1 MSYASAGTSPTVSD
15 RSSQWNMA
23 DGRQEGLGWDKIRRT
38 AEPKCLARNAK
49 NPGETRIFERRGQDS
64 NYWLFS
70 LCFVMVRKVQ
80 LGRSNL
86 AKIPAAGH
94 LNCTNPLQAQ
104 MYLFRFGPTH
114 DPQTQVLPSWYL
126 VLVSVAIPS

>member
-1 MSYASAGTSPTVSD
+1 LGSATRNATPQAPCTELH
-15 RSSQWNMA
+15 
-23 DGRQEGLGWDKIRRT
+23 GRYRR
-38 AEPKCLARNAK
+38 PKELAQYAK
-49 NPGETRIFERRGQDS
+49 NPGKTRVFERRGQDS

-70 LCFVMVRKVQ
+70 LCFVIVRKMQ

-114 DPQTQVLPSWYL
+114 DRQTQVLPSWYL